1 MIKVTCT
8 NIYSKIIING
18 LLCKELARSVHPQ
31 CSYTLLPLKYLPISL
46 ISIKGIQIGDHEIK
60 ILNFSD
66 DTNIFLK
73 DITWLNIKQ
82 VILKLYEDA
91 SRSKIKFSKA
101 KPYGLEHVKLE
112 LINKEK
118 WNGHNFTL
126 KYLELIVVTGTNQVK
141 V

>member
-1 MIKVTCT
+1 MDSYLTPL
-8 NIYSKIIING
+8 
-18 LLCKELARSVHPQ
+18 LLCKELARSVHSQ
-31 CSYTLLPLKYLPISL
+31 CSYTLLPLRYLPISL

-60 ILNFSD
+60 IVNFSD
-66 DTNIFLK
+66 DTNIFVK

-101 KPYGLEHVKLE
+101 KPYGLEHIKLE